1 MPVRA
6 RAPNSGTVAVAWDSV
21 HLFECPTRV
30 FYGFG
35 AASDV
40 GVHLTELGIS
50 KVLLVSD
57 PGVAGAGLVAAIEGR
72 IREAGLGVV
81 VYAETEQN
89 PTTANLEAIC
99 ALYRDAGCDGLVGLG
114 GGSSMDAAKAA
125 SALLENGG
133 SIWDYRG
140 KDLVPKPG
148 PPVVCLPTTCG
159 TGAELTFVVVITD
172 PAEHFKIVCAARNL
186 AARVAIV
193 DPELVLSAPPAVI
206 AATGADALAHAV
218 ESFLNVGSDPL
229 LDAINIQAIRMIG
242 RNLRRAVEDRDP
254 EAVGQVSLASTM
266 TGIAFNM
273 NANAIV
279 HAASTPVTARHGVPH
294 GVANAI
300 FMPAGLDF
308 LRPACEEKLTAVA
321 EALGEDVAELSQAEA
336 AVRGV
341 DAVRALLAGV
351 ELPPTLRA
359 WGLDPADLDIP
370 TLVDDAMKSRNI
382 ATNPRPV
389 TREDLAELYRVVAG

>member
-1 MPVRA
+1 
-6 RAPNSGTVAVAWDSV
+6 VAWDSV

-30 FYGFG
+30 FYGRG
-35 AASDV
+35 ASAEA
-40 GVHLTELGIS
+40 GVRLAELG
-50 KVLLVSD
+50 VTRALVVSD
-57 PGVAGAGLVAAIEGR
+57 RGVAGAGLVDRVSGR
-72 IREAGLGVV
+72 IRASEVDAV
-81 VYAETEQN
+81 VYTGTEQN
-89 PTTANLEAIC
+89 PTTANLAEIVD
-99 ALYRDAGCDGLVGLG
+99 LYRREGCDGLVGLG

-140 KDLVPKPG
+140 KDLVPRPG

-159 TGAELTFVVVITD
+159 TGAEVTFVVVITD

-193 DPELVLSAPPAVI
+193 DPDLVTTAPPQVI
-206 AATGADALAHAV
+206 AATGADALAHAI

-229 LDAINIQAIRMIG
+229 LDSINIRAIRMIG
-242 RNLRRAVEDRDP
+242 ANLRRAVYDRDP
-254 EAVGQVSLASTM
+254 EAIGQVSLASCM
-266 TGIAFNM
+266 TGVAFNM

-279 HAASTPVTARHGVPH
+279 HAASTPVTAHHGVPH

-308 LRPACEEKLTAVA
+308 LRPACEEKLADVAV
-321 EALGEDVAELSQAEA
+321 ALGEDASGLTLSEA
-336 AVRGV
+336 AGRGV
-341 DAVRALLAGV
+341 DAVRSLLQAV
-351 ELPPTLRA
+351 ELPGTLRDY
-359 WGLDPADLDIP
+359 GLDPADLDIP
-370 TLVDDAMKSRNI
+370 TLVEDAMKSRNI